1 MRTWPVKRARTG
13 PTLTITRAA
22 RSVGL
27 ITSMLSQPGMLRT
40 RISASFSPSQT
51 FGRGAPIQMSPLNS
65 MRRVLGFSLVFFVYQ
80 PVNSIGK
87 D

>member
-1 MRTWPVKRARTG
+1 M
-13 PTLTITRAA
+13 TRAA

-40 RISASFSPSQT
+40 RISASFRPSQT
-51 FGRGAPIQMSPLNS
+51 FGRGAPIHRLPFNS
-65 MRRVLGFSLVFFVYQ
+65 MLGVLGFSLVFFVYR
-80 PVNSIGK
+80 PVNSIGR